1 MTDYKDYLDNACEKL
16 AEEFFTPPLSKYTL
30 ESAREALRK
39 ALRQLCKSE
48 DLANMSIKKIVEQLK
63 SESA

>member
-30 ESAREALRK
+30 ESARDALRK

>member
-1 MTDYKDYLDNACEKL
+1 MIDYKDYLNNACEKL